1 MRWGKP
7 SRRVKRL
14 THYKNGMRGSLNAAT
29 SHAVG
34 DGDGDCCG
42 WLLCGIGAGCGGAG
56 SEG

>member
-34 DGDGDCCG
+34 DGDCCG
-42 WLLCGIGAGCGGAG
+42 WLLCGIDAGCGGAG